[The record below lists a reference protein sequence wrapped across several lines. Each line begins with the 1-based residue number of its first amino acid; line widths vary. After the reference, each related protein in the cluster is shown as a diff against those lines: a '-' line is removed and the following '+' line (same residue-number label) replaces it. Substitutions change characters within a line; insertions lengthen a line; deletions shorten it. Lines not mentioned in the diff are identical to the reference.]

1 MPKYKIRSLILGD
14 LFLKI
19 LRGMFAVLIPLIMWL
34 PRGSK
39 SFNYWGQY
47 QLFLIKATKM
57 MLCSEGYTAELKY
70 S

>member
-1 MPKYKIRSLILGD
+1 
-14 LFLKI
+14 
-19 LRGMFAVLIPLIMWL
+19 MFAVLIPLIMWL

-39 SFNYWGQY
+39 FFNYWGQY
-47 QLFLIKATKM
+47 QFFLIKATKM